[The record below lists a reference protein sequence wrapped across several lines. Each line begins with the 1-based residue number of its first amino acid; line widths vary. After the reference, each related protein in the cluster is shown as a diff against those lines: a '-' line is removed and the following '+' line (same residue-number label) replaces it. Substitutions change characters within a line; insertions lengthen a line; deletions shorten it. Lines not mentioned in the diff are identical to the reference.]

1 MHVSTPVNP
10 FRHTALNATE
20 RATLVE
26 FDARRLD
33 QLVPMWRASFE
44 GGVGIVDPHPIEEQR
59 QYFIDEVLPRNDVR
73 FAILA
78 NELVGFIAASSEAV
92 AQLYVH
98 VAFQRRGIGA
108 QLLAWAKE
116 HSCGSLWLYTSGR
129 NLGACAF
136 YERHGFTAIERG
148 FEPMWQLEDI
158 KYHWRVGTALN
169 GRSAQGRARADS

>member
-1 MHVSTPVNP
+1 
-10 FRHTALNATE
+10 LNATE

-116 HSCGSLWLYTSGR
+116 HSCGNLWLYTFAR